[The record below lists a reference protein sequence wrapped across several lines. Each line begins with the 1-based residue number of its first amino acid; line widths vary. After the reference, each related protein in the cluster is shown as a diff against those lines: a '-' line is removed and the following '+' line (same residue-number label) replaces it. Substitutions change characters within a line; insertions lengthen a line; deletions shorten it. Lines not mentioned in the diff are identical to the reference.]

1 VGMILSGS
9 EPSGNGVGSA
19 LCDSAKMD
27 EDGTPV
33 PLELNQKL
41 GKAGTR
47 LPIGALITPKAVL
60 IITIRALI
68 IPIRGTDNRIRA
80 LIVAGMQ

>member
-1 VGMILSGS
+1 
-9 EPSGNGVGSA
+9 
-19 LCDSAKMD
+19 MD
-27 EDGTPV
+27 EDGTSV

-47 LPIGALITPKAVL
+47 LPIRALITPKAVL

-80 LIVAGMQ
+80 LIVPI